1 MGNLQQPYLAME
13 ELIIIT
19 TLDVMAYHALIG
31 PNVLIFFFVIVNSST
46 KYSLG
51 DVLVFDAFTLGA
63 FPWMADAI
71 RIVVFAW
78 GFGLR

>member
-19 TLDVMAYHALIG
+19 TLDVMAYHALIC
-31 PNVLIFFFVIVNSST
+31 PNVLVFFFVVNMST
-46 KYSLG
+46 KYSVG
-51 DVLVFDAFTLGA
+51 DVLVIGVITLGA